1 MTKSGSERKLDSPI
15 PWSGAH
21 RVKDWLRLHGDLA
34 AFVAV
39 AAIFVI
45 RIVAT
50 RDRYLSPDEALHVE
64 AASAPSVIDAY
75 ENSRF
80 LAHPPLFFL
89 LLHFWLRAGSSEVFL
104 RLLPM
109 IFGVGFLWFAHRW
122 TGRLFGRTAG
132 LTTLLV
138 LAFSPAFLPLSAE
151 VRGYSLLLFL
161 SAIALCEL
169 EKALQERSPARMT
182 GFSLL
187 LFLAILTHYA
197 ALFLVLSLFLYAL
210 VRFRSD
216 PSSHRVIRTW
226 AAFQAA
232 AAVLYLF
239 LYFAQVTRLRGSE
252 AARVMAG
259 WLAAAYYHHD
269 SENVFG
275 FLTRQ
280 TASLFRY
287 LFGSW
292 FAALLVFVLAAAG
305 VFSLVLKRR
314 PSAILLVLPY
324 LLGAVAGLMAVY
336 PFGGTRHSA
345 YILPFA
351 AAAAGAGAS
360 ALSVKR
366 PWAIAPGAALVT
378 ALLFGALDWSTP
390 PRSLSRMKAAIDRLG
405 SIAPRGSLLFTDHRT
420 AAVLTYYFGGYG
432 LSDRRPGLSY
442 RIVRSPVWAF
452 DSERLGAEV
461 DRLIRIYRLSAGQRF
476 WIVRL
481 GLEDDPTAAL
491 SRRLPAAVFSGVG
504 RFGDILIV
512 EVLLRK

>member
-1 MTKSGSERKLDSPI
+1 MTKSGPERKLDSPI

-34 AFVAV
+34 AFVVV
-39 AAIFVI
+39 AAVFVI
-45 RIVAT
+45 RIVAA

-89 LLHFWLRAGSSEVFL
+89 LLHFWLRAGSSEFFL

-161 SAIALCEL
+161 SAIALSEL
-169 EKALQERSPARMT
+169 EKALEERSPARMM

-210 VRFRSD
+210 IRFRSD
-216 PSSHRVIRTW
+216 PSSRRVIRTW

-239 LYFAQVTRLRGSE
+239 LYFTQLMRLRGSE
-252 AARVMAG
+252 AARVMMG
-259 WLAAAYYHHD
+259 WLAAGYYHPD
-269 SENVFG
+269 SETVFG

-292 FAALLVFVLAAAG
+292 FAALLVFVVAAAG

-314 PSAILLVLPY
+314 PSAILLVFPY

-351 AAAAGAGAS
+351 AAAVGAGAS
-360 ALSVKR
+360 ALFVKR
-366 PWAIAPGAALVT
+366 PWALAPGAALVT
-378 ALLFGALDWSTP
+378 ALLFGVPDWSTP
-390 PRSLSRMKAAIDRLG
+390 PRSLSQMKAAIDRLG

-432 LSDRRPGLSY
+432 LIGRRPGLSH

-452 DSERLGAEV
+452 DPGSFGDEVERMV
-461 DRLIRIYRLSAGQRF
+461 RVHRLSAGQRF
-476 WIVRL
+476 WVICIGSDLDVGR
-481 GLEDDPTAAL
+481 EV
-491 SRRLPAAVFSGVG
+491 SRRFPGASFLSAWTYC
-504 RFGDILIV
+504 DILIL
-512 EVLLRK
+512 EVWL

>member
-1 MTKSGSERKLDSPI
+1 MNEETRAASADLRAEPTKNEQ
-15 PWSGAH
+15 
-21 RVKDWLRLHGDLA
+21 WLRRHSDLL
-34 AFVAV
+34 AV
-39 AAIFVI
+39 AAVAAVFVI
-45 RIVAT
+45 RIAAA

-64 AASAPSVIDAY
+64 AASAPTLVGTY

-89 LLHFWLRAGSSEVFL
+89 LLHVWMLAGRSEAFL

-122 TGRLFGRTAG
+122 TGRLFGRAAG

-161 SAIALCEL
+161 SAIALSEL
-169 EKALQERSPARMT
+169 EKALEEGSPARMM

-210 VRFRSD
+210 IRFRSD
-216 PSSHRVIRTW
+216 PSSRRVIRTW

-232 AAVLYLF
+232 VAVLYLF
-239 LYFAQVTRLRGSE
+239 LYFNQVVRLRGSE
-252 AARVMAG
+252 AARAMTG
-259 WLAAAYYHHD
+259 WLAASYYHPE

-280 TASLFRY
+280 TAALFRY
-287 LFGSW
+287 FFGSW
-292 FAALLVFVLAAAG
+292 FAALLVFVLAAVG
-305 VFSLVLKRR
+305 VFSLALKRR
-314 PSAILLVLPY
+314 PSAILLVFPY
-324 LLGAVAGLMAVY
+324 LLGAVAGVMAVY

-360 ALSVKR
+360 ALFVKR
-366 PWAIAPGAALVT
+366 PWALAPGAILVT
-378 ALLFGALDWSTP
+378 ALFSGAPDWSTP
-390 PRSLSRMKAAIDRLG
+390 PRSLPRMKAAIDRLG
-405 SIAPRGSLLFTDHRT
+405 SIAPRGSLLFADHRT

-432 LSDRRPGLSY
+432 LRDRRPGLSY

-452 DSERLGAEV
+452 DSGSFGDEIERMV
-461 DRLIRIYRLSAGQRF
+461 RVHRLSAGRRF
-476 WIVRL
+476 WVIRL
-481 GLEDDPTAAL
+481 GSDP
-491 SRRLPAAVFSGVG
+491 GVG
-504 RFGDILIV
+504 REVSRRFPGASFPSAWTYGDISIL
-512 EVLLRK
+512 EVWL